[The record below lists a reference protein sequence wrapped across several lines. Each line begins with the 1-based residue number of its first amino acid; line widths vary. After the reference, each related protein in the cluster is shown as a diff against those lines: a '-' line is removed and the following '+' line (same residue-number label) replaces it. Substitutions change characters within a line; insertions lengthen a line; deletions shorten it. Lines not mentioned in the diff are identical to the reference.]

1 MADSTSKKT
10 PSKKSTA
17 SKEKSSSSSS
27 SSSSSNS
34 TSLSV
39 ASASINP
46 MPTVN
51 VGENLNV
58 EYQDDYRNLLT
69 SYDPTKNKSAPE
81 MTKYELA
88 LIIGKRA
95 TQLAHGAVP
104 LINVPA
110 RMTKVEEIA
119 EEELRQK
126 KTPFIIQRNLG
137 NEKYEYWKVKDM
149 KIP

>member
-1 MADSTSKKT
+1 MAESSSKKSSSKKT
-10 PSKKSTA
+10 SSKGSA
-17 SKEKSSSSSS
+17 S
-27 SSSSSNS
+27 NVAATDP

-39 ASASINP
+39 ASAALNP
-46 MPTVN
+46 QQVSTDTADNMT
-51 VGENLNV
+51 V

-69 SYDPTKNKSAPE
+69 SYDPAKNKSAPE

-95 TQLAHGAVP
+95 TQLAYGAVP

-110 RMTKVEEIA
+110 RMVRVEEIA

-126 KTPFIIQRNLG
+126 KTPFIIQRSLG
-137 NEKYEYWKVKDM
+137 NEKFEYWKVKDM

>member
-1 MADSTSKKT
+1 MADSSTSKKSSGKKAS
-10 PSKKSTA
+10 SKA
-17 SKEKSSSSSS
+17 VSSAAAGP
-27 SSSSSNS
+27 
-34 TSLSV
+34 SLSV
-39 ASASINP
+39 ASAAINP
-46 MPTVN
+46 QQVVLDTV
-51 VGENLNV
+51 ENTTV

-95 TQLAHGAVP
+95 TQLAYGAVP

-110 RMTKVEEIA
+110 RMTRVEEIA

-137 NEKYEYWKVKDM
+137 NDKFEYWKVKDM

>member
-1 MADSTSKKT
+1 MADSSSKKKSSSKKT
-10 PSKKSTA
+10 SSKGSASSSTETA
-17 SKEKSSSSSS
+17 SAAP
-27 SSSSSNS
+27 
-34 TSLSV
+34 SLSV
-39 ASASINP
+39 AASMINP
-46 MPTVN
+46 QQAPDMA
-51 VGENLNV
+51 ENMTV

-69 SYDPTKNKSAPE
+69 SYDPAKNKSAPE

-95 TQLAHGAVP
+95 TQLAYGAVP

-110 RMTKVEEIA
+110 RMTRVEEIA

-137 NEKYEYWKVKDM
+137 NDKFEYWKVKDM

>member
-1 MADSTSKKT
+1 MAESSSNK
-10 PSKKSTA
+10 
-17 SKEKSSSSSS
+17 KSSSKKASSKGAS
-27 SSSSSNS
+27 GASAGP
-34 TSLSV
+34 SLAV
-39 ASASINP
+39 ASAALNP
-46 MPTVN
+46 QLVPDVA
-51 VGENLNV
+51 ENMTV

-69 SYDPTKNKSAPE
+69 SYDPAKNKSAPE

-95 TQLAHGAVP
+95 TQLAYGAVP

-110 RMTKVEEIA
+110 RMTRVEEIA

-137 NEKYEYWKVKDM
+137 NDKFEYWKVKDM